1 MRSVCVPG
9 NVGTANFEYLLYT
22 LACELVTILLLR
34 GIFAWLSFGGLEV
47 ACTFLFGRRLW
58 VCFEVCVDVLVMHT
72 GLFTSRTTRA
82 PVVRALV
89 GGRIEAAVR

>member
-1 MRSVCVPG
+1 MRSVCVSG

-22 LACELVTILLLR
+22 LVCELLTALLLR

-47 ACTFLFGRRLW
+47 AYIFLFGRRLW
-58 VCFEVCVDVLVMHT
+58 VCLAACVDVLVMHT

-89 GGRIEAAVR
+89 GGLIEVAV

>member
-1 MRSVCVPG
+1 MRSVCVSG

-22 LACELVTILLLR
+22 VACELLTALLLR

-47 ACTFLFGRRLW
+47 ACILLFGRRLW

-89 GGRIEAAVR
+89 GGRIEAAV